1 MNNNNKKTNI
11 YSLGIET
18 LIPAVLSPRIR
29 PSMSCGP
36 FRFFPFMWAI
46 VPNFFSSL
54 SLSSQ
59 EFLFF
64 IGSQAFSIPL
74 FLLFR

>member
-1 MNNNNKKTNI
+1 MNNM
-11 YSLGIET
+11 
-18 LIPAVLSPRIR
+18 IPAVLSPRIR

-36 FRFFPFMWAI
+36 FRFFLFMWAI
-46 VPNFFSSL
+46 VPEFFSSL
-54 SLSSQ
+54 SLNTQ

-74 FLLFR
+74 FLLFRWVDFLQRR